1 MIGIGLVYQGT
12 GHRHNAEV
20 LLSEIGE
27 YIFIYINTNIYIK
40 IYLHKYIY
48 IYIFFPSLGRPPGP
62 EMEYCTDRES
72 YSLAAGLALG
82 MVCLGVSHVTF
93 KS

>member
-48 IYIFFPSLGRPPGP
+48 IYIFSFLRTTPWSRDGVLYRQRVVFTRCRTGPGH
-62 EMEYCTDRES
+62 
-72 YSLAAGLALG
+72 GLSG
-82 MVCLGVSHVTF
+82 C
-93 KS
+93 KSCYI

>member
-1 MIGIGLVYQGT
+1 MNNNNISFHSVLQVAAVIGIGLVYQGT

-48 IYIFFPSLGRPPGP
+48 IFFFFLP
-62 EMEYCTDRES
+62 
-72 YSLAAGLALG
+72 
-82 MVCLGVSHVTF
+82 
-93 KS
+93 